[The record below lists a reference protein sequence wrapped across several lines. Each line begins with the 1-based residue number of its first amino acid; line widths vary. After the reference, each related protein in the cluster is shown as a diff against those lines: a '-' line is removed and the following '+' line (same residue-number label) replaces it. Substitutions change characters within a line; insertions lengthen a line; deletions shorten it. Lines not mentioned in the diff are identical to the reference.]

1 MKPST
6 YLRNL
11 QLSTNWRAQYNPLRG
26 LTLRLAVAMLEQGE
40 RGNYA
45 RLQWLFRYI
54 EKRNPTLRG
63 VLSRR
68 QAAITRLNWDFR
80 VRSDA
85 ANVGSP
91 RSLAARQAAFLR
103 DAYE

>member
-1 MKPST
+1 MKPSS
-6 YLRNL
+6 YLRDL

-63 VLSRR
+63 VLTRR
-68 QAAITRLNWDFR
+68 QGAITRLN
-80 VRSDA
+80 
-85 ANVGSP
+85 
-91 RSLAARQAAFLR
+91 
-103 DAYE
+103 